1 MKLPDSVSRRGLKLA
16 NGDCHGDA
24 PPVETTRK
32 PWWLYLHSLGLD
44 APLVAVLWLLL
55 FAKTWRVNYHPWEA
69 YVALALVAW
78 TVRIAAKLLGAAM
91 EGVAES
97 FEMKHRTALKRAA
110 MVTGAAALVLI
121 VLNFPLSVYSYLLVG
136 GILVLGY
143 FTLALFSSPS
153 ENEISYAKHV
163 LCGIAFAYGVALV
176 AHVYLP
182 NMGIVAMVKSNE
194 FISFSVLCLLASAA
208 TDLWAHSRNTADYEV
223 KAADEITLSLPL
235 TLLGAAALVFAVK
248 NESMNARPFFYG
260 ILTGAALLQVLN
272 RMRSRFRME
281 TLKILILV
289 CLLTPGLVFLAY
301 ELSH

>member
-1 MKLPDSVSRRGLKLA
+1 MKPPDSFLHGGLKLA
-16 NGDCHGDA
+16 NDQGHGDA
-24 PPVETTRK
+24 PPVETKRK
-32 PWWLYLHSLGLD
+32 PWWLYVHLLGLD
-44 APLVAVLWLLL
+44 APLVAVVWLLL

-78 TVRIAAKLLGAAM
+78 TVRIAAKLLGAEM
-91 EGVAES
+91 EGMAGS
-97 FEMKHRTALKRAA
+97 FEMRHRAALKRSA
-110 MVTGAAALVLI
+110 MLTGAASLI
-121 VLNFPLSVYSYLLVG
+121 LTVLNFPLSVYNYLLVG

-143 FTLALFSSPS
+143 FALALFSSNS
-153 ENEISYAKHV
+153 KNEVSYAKHV
-163 LCGIAFAYGVALV
+163 LSGITFAYGVALV

-182 NMGIVAMVKSNE
+182 DKGIRELVKSSE
-194 FISFSVLCLLASAA
+194 FISFAVMCLLASAA
-208 TDLWAHSRNTADYEV
+208 MELWAHSRSSADYEV

-272 RMRSRFRME
+272 RMRSRFRLE

-289 CLLTPGLVFLAY
+289 CLLAPGLVFLAY
-301 ELSH
+301 ELSQ